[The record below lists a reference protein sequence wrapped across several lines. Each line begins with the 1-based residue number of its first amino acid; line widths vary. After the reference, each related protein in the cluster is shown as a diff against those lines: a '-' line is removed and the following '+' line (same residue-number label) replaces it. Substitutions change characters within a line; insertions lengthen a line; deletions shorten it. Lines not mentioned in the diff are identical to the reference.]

1 MHTKLAG
8 SRRSRPADARVLCRP
23 REAEEDLHDEEG
35 DDAESDHAVE
45 HDEVLGATPEVATV
59 HHRQGDTE
67 SANNERDAQKLARAM
82 SHERFL
88 AHVGFFVKVDAAS
101 YECTSR
107 KEAEGRQSHDQAMG
121 RMGCCQMRVTR
132 VGIFASLTHGWRR
145 RCRVPMVVA
154 VSMIVVI
161 DCGRRWRWRRGGTM
175 IMAAVVPGTG
185 EHDGERADGDESA
198 ERRHL
203 EMLLEEVG
211 CLHVCDHAMLGR
223 TC

>member
-1 MHTKLAG
+1 M
-8 SRRSRPADARVLCRP
+8 
-23 REAEEDLHDEEG
+23 
-35 DDAESDHAVE
+35 
-45 HDEVLGATPEVATV
+45 
-59 HHRQGDTE
+59 
-67 SANNERDAQKLARAM
+67 
-82 SHERFL
+82 
-88 AHVGFFVKVDAAS
+88 
-101 YECTSR
+101 
-107 KEAEGRQSHDQAMG
+107 
-121 RMGCCQMRVTR
+121 
-132 VGIFASLTHGWRR
+132 
-145 RCRVPMVVA
+145 PMVVA